1 MSSNLIGNNIIRLD
15 SVDST
20 NNYAAKLI
28 NQPNIPF
35 GTVIMSRFQTSGKGQ
50 RASNWISSKNEN
62 LLFSIILDTSFL
74 NSAYIFKL
82 SKAISIALKIALSEI
97 VSNDISIKW
106 PNDIFAD
113 SCKIAGILIENQ
125 WAATSLKSSIIGI
138 GLNVNQ
144 IEFDS
149 SLSATSLR
157 LLTKS
162 EHVIDDVLNLIIKS
176 LNFYFEALMKGS
188 FSLIDEM
195 YLNHLLRFQEWSK
208 YKLLSGEVFDGK
220 IIGVSNNGLLSI
232 EDRSGQVNNYDL
244 KEINFVL

>member
-1 MSSNLIGNNIIRLD
+1 MSSNLIGNSIIRLN

-50 RASNWISSKNEN
+50 RSSNWISSKNEN
-62 LLFSIILDTSFL
+62 LLFSVILDTSFL
-74 NSAYIFKL
+74 NPAYIFKL
-82 SKAISIALKIALSEI
+82 SKVVSITLKIALSEI

-125 WAATSLKSSIIGI
+125 WAASNLKSSIIGI

-149 SLSATSLR
+149 SFSATSLR

-162 EHVIDDVLNLIIKS
+162 EHVLEDVLKTIIKQ
-176 LNFYFEALMKGS
+176 LNIYFEMLKKES

-195 YLNHLLRFQEWSK
+195 YLNYLLRFNEWSK
-208 YKLLSGEVFDGK
+208 YKSLSGEVFEGK
-220 IIGVSNNGLLSI
+220 ITGVSNNGLLSV
-232 EDRSGQVNNYDL
+232 ENRSGQLNNYDL
-244 KEINFVL
+244 KEISFVL

>member
-62 LLFSIILDTSFL
+62 LLFSFILDTSFL
-74 NSAYIFKL
+74 NSAYVFKL
-82 SKAISIALKIALSEI
+82 SKAVSISLKIALSEI

-106 PNDIFAD
+106 PNDIFVD

-125 WAATSLKSSIIGI
+125 WAASSLKSSIIGV

-149 SLSATSLR
+149 SFSATSLR

-162 EHVIDDVLNLIIKS
+162 EHIIDDVLKTIIKY
-176 LNFYFEALMKGS
+176 LNIYFEVLKKGS

-195 YLNHLLRFQEWSK
+195 YLNYLLKFHEWSK
-208 YKLLSGEVFDGK
+208 YKSLNGEVFEGK
-220 IIGVSNNGLLSI
+220 ITGVSKNGLLSV
-232 EDRSGQVNNYDL
+232 EDRSGQVKNYDL